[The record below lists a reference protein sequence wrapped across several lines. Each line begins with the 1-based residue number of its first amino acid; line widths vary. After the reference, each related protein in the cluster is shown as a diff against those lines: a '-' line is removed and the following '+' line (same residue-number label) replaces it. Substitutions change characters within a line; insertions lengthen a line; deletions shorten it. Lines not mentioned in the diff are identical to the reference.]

1 MKYKKSKATKSA
13 YIHNPAAT
21 LGHNYLANTVTLR
34 HTLSLSHAT
43 PTASGNHSHRL
54 SLVQHPPT
62 TSARVRR
69 PLLTSITKS
78 HGLGPRGFPKT
89 HHRARGHRPK
99 SHTSTP
105 PRWHSE
111 CVLRRRSTGV
121 SAAWLS
127 TARALSGYAQDNT
140 SQRPARLTPAGPAF
154 LFASSGSS
162 QPWRPRAPRSVE
174 EAQVQV
180 LRKRL
185 PLNPALGVW
194 EWSLGLRRI

>member
-1 MKYKKSKATKSA
+1 MPLPRPQGT
-13 YIHNPAAT
+13 IRT
-21 LGHNYLANTVTLR
+21 GC
-34 HTLSLSHAT
+34 
-43 PTASGNHSHRL
+43 
-54 SLVQHPPT
+54 LVQHPPT
-62 TSARVRR
+62 TPARVRR

-140 SQRPARLTPAGPAF
+140 SQRPPRLTPAGPAF

-194 EWSLGLRRI
+194 EWSLGLKRI